1 MIKDMTKQEFL
12 EKWKMP
18 EFMIETNTDFKM
30 MLLSNISSIQECGD
44 ISKDDISKLDTIK
57 EFIMDF
63 YNVLIFLYKIIFR
76 SNNSFITKRELLSFI
91 KDSNIINSIYKWTII
106 PEDA

>member
-1 MIKDMTKQEFL
+1 MTKQEFL
-12 EKWKMP
+12 EKWQMP

-44 ISKDDISKLDTIK
+44 ISKDDISKLDVIK

-63 YNVLIFLYKIIFR
+63 YNAQP
-76 SNNSFITKRELLSFI
+76 SNVGTHWF
-91 KDSNIINSIYKWTII
+91 
-106 PEDA
+106 

>member
-1 MIKDMTKQEFL
+1 MEMIKDMTKQEFL
-12 EKWKMP
+12 EKWQMP

-44 ISKDDISKLDTIK
+44 VSKDDISKLNVIK

-63 YNVLIFLYKIIFR
+63 YDAQPKNVATHWF
-76 SNNSFITKRELLSFI
+76 
-91 KDSNIINSIYKWTII
+91 
-106 PEDA
+106 